1 MSTLAQDRPQDRPQ
15 DGPRSERVKH
25 QNIAQLYF
33 GLFTEI
39 NIIAHLSTNELERVL
54 PNGLSSAQFGV
65 LNHFVRLGGEW
76 GPARLARAFQVT
88 KGAMTN
94 TLQRLEAQGL
104 VSIQPD
110 PKDARGKLVAI
121 TQAGVEM
128 RERCVGLAWVAM
140 SSLVPEATPAEV
152 EAAMPFLQ
160 KLRKIMDERRDA
172 WS

>member
-1 MSTLAQDRPQDRPQ
+1 MTAVGSDLVRL
-15 DGPRSERVKH
+15 
-25 QNIAQLYF
+25 QNIAHLYF

-39 NIIAHLSTNELERVL
+39 NIIAHLSSNELERVL

-76 GPARLARAFQVT
+76 APARLARAFQVT

-104 VSIQPD
+104 VTMKPD
-110 PKDARGKLVAI
+110 PRDARGKLVTI
-121 TQAGVEM
+121 TAEGAAM
-128 RERCVGLAWVAM
+128 RERCIGLTWQMM
-140 SSLVPEATPAEV
+140 SSLVPQVTPEEV
-152 EAAMPFLQ
+152 EAATPFLQ
-160 KLRKIMDERRDA
+160 KLRKVMDARRDA